1 MDNTCIFCGK
11 IIPEGMTVCPICM
24 GKLGSTDTTEPVQER
39 MSNNEAIYKLAAHF
53 LGKDWYSYYTNTD
66 DINDEIVDTICKR
79 YRGVDESPVNKWRR
93 RHKRC
98 KFCTH
103 MNEFFECKVKECRV
117 NPSTPRPFC
126 YAFELRKVK

>member
-1 MDNTCIFCGK
+1 MDNTCIFCGE

-24 GKLGSTDTTEPVQER
+24 SKLGSTDTTEPAQER

-79 YRGVDESPVNKWRR
+79 YRGVDESPGDKWRR

-103 MNEFFECKVKECRV
+103 MNEFFECKVKECKV

>member
-24 GKLGSTDTTEPVQER
+24 GKLGSTDTTEPAQEK

-79 YRGVDESPVNKWRR
+79 YRGVDESPANKWRR

-103 MNEFFECKVKECRV
+103 MNEFFECKVKECKV

>member
-11 IIPEGMTVCPICM
+11 IVPEGMTVCPICM
-24 GKLGSTDTTEPVQER
+24 GRLGSTAPTEPVEEK

-53 LGKDWYSYYTNTD
+53 LGKDWYSYYTNTE
-66 DINDEIVDTICKR
+66 DINDEIVDAICKR